1 MSQAVAVT
9 PPAAAPG
16 FFQRDLVAYAILAAF
31 VVLTLPLVLL
41 WCYDPDSPRI
51 GAILFVY
58 LVGLGLSH
66 FALTPTVYLQSSNLR
81 YFNGSWRN
89 RIIYF
94 AIPVVIFLFFDLYA
108 TLQVAVLFPL
118 VAVVVRTGIRLLDF
132 QHFSRQTF
140 GVLQLYKARSGCK
153 FPSWIKRVETLYY
166 FALSLL
172 LLTTFLRGG
181 KFTFDSLAGI
191 VLPLTVA
198 VLFGVM
204 ATGFGLAFLRSANGR
219 EVLLPLAYFLFQTGA
234 ALLAAY
240 NLAFYALALAMHYVE
255 YHLLMAPR
263 CFSSK
268 LDPGRPVDRVFGSV
282 RANKFIFYSLLIF
295 VAVVVFVFTGDFT
308 AMLAMLGGTAE
319 NGRDGQSTSLLLF
332 ALFDGLFVFHY
343 FLESFIWRFSEPYYR
358 QTLSPLYFAPRQ
370 QTQSP
375 LPAPQLTPAKMPA

>member
-1 MSQAVAVT
+1 MSQAVAAT

-31 VVLTLPLVLL
+31 VVLTLPLALL
-41 WCYDPDSPRI
+41 WSYDPDSPRI
-51 GAILFVY
+51 RSIMLVY
-58 LVGLGLSH
+58 LIGLGLSH
-66 FALTPTVYLQSSNLR
+66 FVLTPTIYLQSSNLR

-108 TLQVAVLFPL
+108 TFQVAVLFPI
-118 VAVVVRTGIRLLDF
+118 VAMIVRTGIRLLDF

-140 GVLQLYKARSGCK
+140 GVLQLYKVRSGCK
-153 FPSWIKRVETLYY
+153 FPGWLKRVETLYY

-172 LLTTFLRGG
+172 LLTTFVGGG
-181 KFTFDSLAGI
+181 KFALDNIAGVVLA
-191 VLPLTVA
+191 LTVA
-198 VLFGVM
+198 ALFGVM
-204 ATGFGLAFLRSANGR
+204 ATGFGMALLRSANRR
-219 EVLLPLAYFLFQTGA
+219 EVFLPLAYFLFQTGA
-234 ALLAAY
+234 ALFAAY
-240 NLAFYALALAMHYVE
+240 NLAFYGLALAMHYVE

-268 LDPGRPVDRVFGSV
+268 LDSSRPVDQLFGIL
-282 RANKFIFYSLLIF
+282 RGNKFIFYSLLIF
-295 VAVVVFVFTGDFT
+295 VAFVVFVCTVDFT
-308 AMLAMLGGTAE
+308 AMLAMLQGTTE
-319 NGRDGQSTSLLLF
+319 SSRDGQSASLLLF

-370 QTQSP
+370 TTPSL
-375 LPAPQLTPAKMPA
+375 LPTPQLTPAKVPA

>member
-1 MSQAVAVT
+1 MSQAIAVA
-9 PPAAAPG
+9 PPAPAPG

-41 WCYDPDSPRI
+41 VSYDADSPRI
-51 GAILFVY
+51 RSILLVY
-58 LVGLGLSH
+58 LVGMGVSH
-66 FALTPTVYLQSSNLR
+66 FVLTPTVYLQSSNLR

-94 AIPVVIFLFFDLYA
+94 AIPIVIFLFFDLYA
-108 TLQVAVLFPL
+108 TFQVALLFPV
-118 VAVVVRTGIRLLDF
+118 VAIVVRTGIRMLDF

-140 GVLQLYKARSGCK
+140 GVLQLYKVRSGCK
-153 FPSWIKRVETLYY
+153 FPGWIKRVETQYY

-172 LLTTFLRGG
+172 LLTTFLHGG
-181 KFTFDSLAGI
+181 KFAFDNLAGI
-191 VLPLTVA
+191 VLALAVG

-204 ATGFGLAFLRSANGR
+204 ATGFGLAHIRSANGR

-234 ALLAAY
+234 ALLATY
-240 NLAFYALALAMHYVE
+240 NLAFYGLALAMHYVE

-268 LDPGRPVDRVFGSV
+268 LDPDRPVDQVFGV
-282 RANKFIFYSLLIF
+282 LRGNKFIFYSLLLF
-295 VAVVVFVFTGDFT
+295 VAFVVFACTVDFT
-308 AMLAMLGGTAE
+308 AMLAMLEGTGESA
-319 NGRDGQSTSLLLF
+319 RDSRSTSLLFF

-370 QTQSP
+370 SAPSP
-375 LPAPQLTPAKMPA
+375 EFCRQPTAAKIPA